1 MFTTCITFNPTALYD
16 IKTGIKEKKF
26 STSGRK
32 WGKMVD
38 CGLKNSYFYL
48 LINV

>member
-1 MFTTCITFNPTALYD
+1 MLNSPITFTPTTHYA
-16 IKTGIKEKKF
+16 IKTGLKEKKL

-32 WGKMVD
+32 WVKMVD